1 MELISESP
9 WRQTEKE
16 ESPPA
21 LTASAHIAALLNTKA
36 IILHFRPLKLRA
48 EQSGWVQ
55 ENNTGKGQE
64 NMTWIRKM
72 IHRGCNIFQMF
83 AVDPKL
89 ARVTAGQFWRKQR
102 TQRSQ
107 LQHTAGG
114 RGRELT
120 VDSMARRYLAH
131 SWWPLYSARS
141 AGVSPSTSLSAGFA
155 WLANRILQHWREER
169 GWLRNSRIDS

>member
-9 WRQTEKE
+9 RRQTEKG

-21 LTASAHIAALLNTKA
+21 LTASVHIDALLNTKA

-64 NMTWIRKM
+64 NMTRIRKM

-107 LQHTAGG
+107 LQHTACRRERQRAYSRLHGTEISGTFMVAVVLCQVRWCQPIDVSVCWLCLIGQEDSAALTGG
-114 RGRELT
+114 MRLIEK
-120 VDSMARRYLAH
+120 
-131 SWWPLYSARS
+131 
-141 AGVSPSTSLSAGFA
+141 
-155 WLANRILQHWREER
+155 
-169 GWLRNSRIDS
+169 